1 MTTLDTKPILTK
13 IGFYD
18 HVNTTPDHQIT
29 SPVPIDKID
38 KLILELSLT
47 GLEHSAPGYDE
58 PKFIPFYLNILLFY
72 REGGKGGMVYSNYSV
87 PVESYNTQTGEKR
100 FDLLVDLFGDE
111 KLQAAQFKQDLS
123 YTFFNCSIFFSEKEL
138 DTAEQIMKHHNNPY
152 YTLYSSKLPLIG
164 GGIDA

>member
-18 HVNTTPDHQIT
+18 HVNTIPDHQIT
-29 SPVPIDKID
+29 SLVPIDKID

-123 YTFFNCSIFFSEKEL
+123 YTFFNCSIFFSEQEL

>member
-18 HVNTTPDHQIT
+18 NVNTIPDHQIT
-29 SPVPIDKID
+29 RPVPIDKIN

-87 PVESYNTQTGEKR
+87 PVKSYNVEER

-111 KLQAAQFKQDLS
+111 KLRAAQFKQDLS
-123 YTFFNCSIFFSEKEL
+123 YTFFNCSIFFSEQEL
-138 DTAEQIMKHHNNPY
+138 DTEEQIMKHHNNPY

>member
-1 MTTLDTKPILTK
+1 MTTLDIKPILTK

-18 HVNTTPDHQIT
+18 NVNTTPDHQIA
-29 SPVPIDKID
+29 SPVPIDKIN

-72 REGGKGGMVYSNYSV
+72 REGGKGGLVYSNYSV
-87 PVESYNTQTGEKR
+87 PVKSYNAEKR

-123 YTFFNCSIFFSEKEL
+123 YTFFNCSIFFSEQEL
-138 DTAEQIMKHHNNPY
+138 DTEEQIMKHYNNSY

>member
-18 HVNTTPDHQIT
+18 NVNTIPDHQIT
-29 SPVPIDKID
+29 RPVPIDKIN

-72 REGGKGGMVYSNYSV
+72 REGGKGGLVYSNYSV
-87 PVESYNTQTGEKR
+87 PVKSYNAEER

-111 KLQAAQFKQDLS
+111 KLRAAQFKQDLS
-123 YTFFNCSIFFSEKEL
+123 YTFFNCSIFFSEQEL
-138 DTAEQIMKHHNNPY
+138 DTEEQIMKHHNNPY